1 VNQITLNLVAIAIF
15 SITMTSLIGPLV
27 GISPVVPALIT
38 FGLMGAATVDT
49 LSLQGRGGT
58 LLIDWLAQFSP
69 EHRERVIR
77 HEAGHFLIA
86 HLMDIPVTDYTL
98 TAWEALRQGQPGR
111 GGVTFDTQELEQQV
125 ARGELPAQL
134 VDRYGAVWMAG
145 IAAEQLTYGNAQ
157 GGNDDR
163 QKFHILW
170 QQIQRPQA
178 ECEVKLRWSALKART
193 LLESHRPAYEALV
206 EAMTQR
212 RPVADCIEL
221 VQRSLSPSPSPTV

>member
-1 VNQITLNLVAIAIF
+1 MNSITFNLVAIAIF
-15 SITMTSLIGPLV
+15 SITMTSLIGPIV

-38 FGLMGAATVDT
+38 VGLMGAITVDT
-49 LSLQGRGGT
+49 LSFQGRGGT
-58 LLIDWLAQFSP
+58 LLIDGLAQFAP

-77 HEAGHFLIA
+77 HEAGHFLVA
-86 HLMDIPVTDYTL
+86 YLMNIPVTDYTL
-98 TAWEALRQGQPGR
+98 TAWEALRRNQPGR

-145 IAAEQLTYGNAQ
+145 IAAEQLTYGNSQ

-163 QKFHILW
+163 QKFRILW
-170 QQIQRPQA
+170 QQLQRPQA

-193 LLESHRPAYEALV
+193 LLEAHHSTYEALV

-221 VQRSLSPSPSPTV
+221 MQRSLPSSPTV